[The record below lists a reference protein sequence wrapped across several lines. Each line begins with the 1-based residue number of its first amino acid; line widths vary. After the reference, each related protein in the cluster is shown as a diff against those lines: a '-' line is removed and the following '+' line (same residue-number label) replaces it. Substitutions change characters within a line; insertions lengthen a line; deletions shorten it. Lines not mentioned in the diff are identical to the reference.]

1 MCILSPLLWE
11 EEKIVEES
19 NKEQVIL
26 LFLAPSY
33 CYAHFNCCFEDLLLN
48 YPHPS
53 ARDVEYF
60 LSVFGDVEFSFCIP
74 SWGQGLE
81 FPSMTTAA
89 SKHLS
94 FPVGKETPARQ
105 VKGVGGV
112 AACNF
117 SKTALVPSYTHS
129 DILSRGSACVC
140 ACGLVP
146 PDGEMPTRYRDRS
159 GSGRAPEAV
168 GQMQIHSTEIKEMK
182 STLFIS
188 RLCGMPRAFLALCIS
203 FLSDSCSD
211 LERLFVSSQ

>member
-1 MCILSPLLWE
+1 M
-11 EEKIVEES
+11 V
-19 NKEQVIL
+19 L

-53 ARDVEYF
+53 AGDVEYF
-60 LSVFGDVEFSFCIP
+60 LSVFGDVGFSFCIP

-89 SKHLS
+89 FKHLS
-94 FPVGKETPARQ
+94 FLVGKETPARQ

-117 SKTALVPSYTHS
+117 SKTALVPSYIHS
-129 DILSRGSACVC
+129 DILSRGNTCVC

-146 PDGEMPTRYRDRS
+146 PDGEMPACYRNWSGLDRPQRQWAKCKVIKQRS
-159 GSGRAPEAV
+159 RKWKV
-168 GQMQIHSTEIKEMK
+168 CFYVSTMWDAKGLPC
-182 STLFIS
+182 TVHQL
-188 RLCGMPRAFLALCIS
+188 L
-203 FLSDSCSD
+203 
-211 LERLFVSSQ
+211 Q